1 MLSVLIS
8 WIIIAG
14 ICLIL
19 GYGMI
24 HYGYRHAEKNY
35 LDQWDV
41 YLVCGLM
48 MVNIYAEV
56 FSIFYKVGAK
66 ACLGLMIIGIVVVI
80 TYCFKNRG
88 GAQKRIS

>member
-1 MLSVLIS
+1 MLSVLVS

-35 LDQWDV
+35 LD
-41 YLVCGLM
+41 
-48 MVNIYAEV
+48 
-56 FSIFYKVGAK
+56 
-66 ACLGLMIIGIVVVI
+66 
-80 TYCFKNRG
+80 
-88 GAQKRIS
+88 